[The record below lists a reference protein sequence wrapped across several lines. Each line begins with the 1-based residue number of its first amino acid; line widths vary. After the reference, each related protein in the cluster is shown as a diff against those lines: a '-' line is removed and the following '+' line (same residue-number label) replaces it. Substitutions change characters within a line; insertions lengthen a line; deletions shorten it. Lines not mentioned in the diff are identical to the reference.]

1 MGRLA
6 NLCRAVTKLKQP
18 FRFLAHLSLCGF
30 VSGFVFV
37 LIGILLLA
45 FFGSNIREDEAVKR
59 IPTWIGIIATGS
71 GIMFLFVGVTL
82 TILLCKLFNQQAAR
96 DGEPRHIQRFPSQP
110 GLYPVQA
117 MSCTSPGDAHDTAET
132 DKLT

>member
-1 MGRLA
+1 MVLA
-6 NLCRAVTKLKQP
+6 KLYRTVTKLKQP

-30 VSGFVFV
+30 ISGFVSV
-37 LIGILLLA
+37 VTGILLLA
-45 FFGSNIREDEAVKR
+45 FFGSNIREDEAIKR

-96 DGEPRHIQRFPSQP
+96 EGEPGPIQRFPSQP
-110 GLYPVQA
+110 GLYPTQA
-117 MSCTSPGDAHDTAET
+117 VSYTAPNDAHDTAET

>member
-1 MGRLA
+1 MVLA
-6 NLCRAVTKLKQP
+6 KLYRAVTKLKQP

-30 VSGFVFV
+30 VSGFLCV
-37 LIGILLLA
+37 LTGVLLLA
-45 FFGSNIREDEAVKR
+45 FFGSNIREDEAIKR

-96 DGEPRHIQRFPSQP
+96 EGDQMHIQRFPSQP
-110 GLYPVQA
+110 GLYPIQA
-117 MSCTSPGDAHDTAET
+117 ANCGASGDAQDTAET
-132 DKLT
+132 EKLT

>member
-1 MGRLA
+1 MVLA
-6 NLCRAVTKLKQP
+6 KLYRAVTKLKQP

-30 VSGFVFV
+30 VSGFFCV
-37 LIGILLLA
+37 LTGILLLA
-45 FFGSNIREDEAVKR
+45 FFGSNIREDEAIKR

-96 DGEPRHIQRFPSQP
+96 D
-110 GLYPVQA
+110 
-117 MSCTSPGDAHDTAET
+117 
-132 DKLT
+132 

>member
-1 MGRLA
+1 MGLA
-6 NLCRAVTKLKQP
+6 KLYRAVTKLKQP
-18 FRFLAHLSLCGF
+18 FRFLAHLSFCGF
-30 VSGFVFV
+30 ISGFLFV
-37 LIGILLLA
+37 LTGVLLLV
-45 FFGSNIREDEAVKR
+45 FYGSNIREDDAIKR

-96 DGEPRHIQRFPSQP
+96 EGDHMHIQRFPSQP

-117 MSCTSPGDAHDTAET
+117 TNCGASGDAEDTAET
-132 DKLT
+132 EKLT